1 MNETLLITVGSVLIV
16 AGVLFDIIGCIGIVR
31 MSGLYARLQAGV
43 KCVTLGT
50 LLVLVGIVCV
60 SPFSQLRVRT
70 LIAAVIVAI
79 TAPAAAHL
87 LARASQKSGVKV
99 EDQAVVEK

>member
-1 MNETLLITVGSVLIV
+1 MNETLTAIGSVLIV
-16 AGVLFDIIGCIGIVR
+16 AGLLFDIVGCIGVVR
-31 MSGLYARLQAGV
+31 MSGVYARLQAGL

-50 LLVLVGIVCV
+50 VLMLVGILCV
-60 SPFSQLRVRT
+60 TPLSQLRVRV
-70 LIAAVIVAI
+70 LISAVIIMV

-87 LARASQKSGVKV
+87 LARASQKYGVKV